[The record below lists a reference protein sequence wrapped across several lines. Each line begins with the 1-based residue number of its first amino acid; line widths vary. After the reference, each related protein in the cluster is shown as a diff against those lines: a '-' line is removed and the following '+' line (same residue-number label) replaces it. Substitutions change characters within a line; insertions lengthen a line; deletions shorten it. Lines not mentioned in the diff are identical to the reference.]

1 MTGPVI
7 HFAGIVVNRDIRA
20 EWQLIGERIRRDQRD
35 QRDLTR
41 LYMELG
47 LSAADAD
54 RLAVYTPRAR
64 LSGYRWPL
72 GHRPVFVL
80 RAKRRRSW

>member
-54 RLAVYTPRAR
+54 RLAVYTRAR
-64 LSGYRWPL
+64 GCPATAGRW
-72 GHRPVFVL
+72 GTRPVFVL